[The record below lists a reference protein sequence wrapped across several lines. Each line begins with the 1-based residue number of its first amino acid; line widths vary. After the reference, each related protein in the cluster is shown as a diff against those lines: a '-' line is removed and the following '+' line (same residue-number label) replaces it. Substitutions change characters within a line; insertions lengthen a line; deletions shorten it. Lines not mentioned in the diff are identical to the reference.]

1 MDESADDSR
10 GTMAQAL
17 QAATGFITDL
27 LNSMQDGFV
36 LLDEHGRFA
45 RTNPAFCRMVDLT
58 EAELIGQTVPFS
70 FWPPEEHANITA
82 AFQMMLDGK
91 KATFDL
97 IFMRR
102 NGERFPALIGPSEVR
117 DAAGNITGYVTTV
130 KDITER
136 KRAERYEQFRSHTLE
151 LLAGGRPLQTILDA
165 IVRGMEALNPTAI
178 CSILLLDDT
187 GRHFRPGAGPSLPGF
202 YTEALYALEIAA
214 GAGSCG
220 TAAVTGKRVVVSDI
234 AHHPDWAPYA
244 DLAGRAGLAACWSQ
258 PILSS
263 AGQVLGTFAIYHAR
277 PHAPTDA
284 DIAVIEQT
292 AHLASI
298 AIERTQAEQAMRALN
313 ETLEQRVAQRTAEL
327 QEREVWLREAQR
339 VAGLGNW
346 RWNAVTDAI
355 WWSDELFRIY
365 DRQPGGKP
373 PTYEEDQQN
382 YTPESAARLTAIAQQ
397 CLKTGEPYE
406 IELELSLEATPR
418 RWVRARGE
426 VLRNAAGDIIGLQGT
441 SQDITVQK
449 QAELKILSLNAS
461 LEQRIRERTADL
473 ETINQLLVEAKQHAA
488 LAESATLAKSDFLA
502 NMSHEIRTP
511 MNSVIGMAYLVLGTS
526 LDRQQRDYVEKIHL
540 SGQHLLALIDNIL
553 DFSKIESGK
562 LLLEH
567 IDFSLETVIRTLV
580 SLSAD
585 NAAERGLRL
594 QAEIAPDVPPQLRGD
609 PLRLNQILLNFLN
622 NAIKFSRDG
631 VIVVRVSL
639 AEERADDCLLRFEV
653 QDQGIGMTAEQQ
665 AKIFQPFQQ
674 ADSSTTRKYG
684 GTGLGLTI
692 SRQLVQ
698 MMGGEV
704 GLTSVPGEGSTFR
717 FTARFGKAV
726 AAGGPGRDAPPVG
739 NDYNRLLGA
748 RVLLVEDNLI
758 NQQVAEALLRRMGVK
773 VLIAAD
779 GLEAL
784 ALLEQHRVDVVLMD
798 LQMPVM
804 DGQETARRM
813 RASPAMRHI
822 PIIVFSANAWADV
835 REQCFAAGMNDFV
848 SKPVKPTLLY
858 ETLVRWLRT
867 GQARPA
873 VLPEAVPVA
882 VIPEMAAGP
891 VQSGADGLFD
901 PALLAELFDGDMA
914 KAEQLAALFFSDT
927 RAGVDEMSLALARDD
942 RQTLRQLAHKFK
954 SSSRS
959 MGAAEV
965 ADLLVEVERLS
976 GDGGVEAI
984 LPLLERLRVLLG
996 RR

>member
-1 MDESADDSR
+1 MDESARESH
-10 GTMAQAL
+10 GKMAQEL
-17 QAATGFITDL
+17 QAAAGFITDL

-97 IFMRR
+97 VFMRR

-136 KRAERYEQFRSHTLE
+136 KRAECYEQFRSHTLE
-151 LLAGGRPLQTILDA
+151 LLAGGKPLQTILDA
-165 IVRGMEALNPTAI
+165 IVRGMEALNPSAI

-187 GRHFRPGAGPSLPGF
+187 GRHFRPGAGPSLPDF

-220 TAAVTGKRVVVSDI
+220 TAAVTGQRVVVSDI
-234 AHHPDWAPYA
+234 AHHPDWVPYA
-244 DLAGRAGLAACWSQ
+244 GLAARAGLGACWSQ

-263 AGQVLGTFAIYHAR
+263 TGQVLGTFAIYHAR

-298 AIERTQAEQAMRALN
+298 AIERTQAEQALRALN
-313 ETLEQRVAQRTAEL
+313 ETLEQHVAQRTAEL

-373 PTYEEDQQN
+373 PTYEEDQKN
-382 YTPESAARLTAIAQQ
+382 YTPESGARLTAIVQQ

-406 IELELSLEATPR
+406 IELELSREATPR

-441 SQDITVQK
+441 SQDITAQK
-449 QAELKILSLNAS
+449 QAELKILSLNAT

-473 ETINQLLVEAKQHAA
+473 ETINQLLVEAKRQTA

-511 MNSVIGMAYLVLGTS
+511 MNSVIGMAYLLLGTALS
-526 LDRQQRDYVEKIHL
+526 REQRDYAEKIHV

-567 IDFSLETVIRTLV
+567 VDFSLDTVMQTLM
-580 SLSAD
+580 SLSAGS
-585 NAAERGLRL
+585 AAVHGLRL
-594 QAEIAPDVPPQLRGD
+594 QLDIAPDVSRHLHGD

-631 VIVVRVSL
+631 VITVTVTT
-639 AEERADDCLLRFEV
+639 AQAGTTPGLLRFEV
-653 QDQGIGMTAEQQ
+653 RDPGIGMTPEQQ
-665 AKIFQPFQQ
+665 ARIFQPFQQ

-704 GLTSVPGEGSTFR
+704 GVSSQPGQGSAFW
-717 FTARFGKAV
+717 FTARFDP
-726 AAGGPGRDAPPVG
+726 AAAALRQPSVSLDFST
-739 NDYNRLLGA
+739 LQGA
-748 RVLLVEDNLI
+748 RVLLVEDNLV

-773 VLIAAD
+773 VLIASD
-779 GLEAL
+779 GSEAL
-784 ALLEQHRVDVVLMD
+784 TVLETQRVDVVLMD

-804 DGQETARRM
+804 DGREAALRI
-813 RASPAMRHI
+813 RATPHTRHI

-858 ETLVRWLRT
+858 ETLVRWLRP
-867 GQARPA
+867 GNAFSPA
-873 VLPEAVPVA
+873 SA
-882 VIPEMAAGP
+882 AAGDGGG
-891 VQSGADGLFD
+891 SGSGSEPADNDNLFD
-901 PALLAELFDGDMA
+901 PATLTELFDGDDA
-914 KAEQLAALFFSDT
+914 RVSQLTHLFFSDT
-927 RAGVDEMSLALARDD
+927 CAGVDEMYRALELED
-942 RQTLRQLAHKFK
+942 RATLRQLAHKFK

-959 MGAAEV
+959 MGAIEV
-965 ADLLVEVERLS
+965 ADRLTEVERLAEE
-976 GDGGVEAI
+976 GAAAAI
-984 LPLLERLRVLLG
+984 QPLLEEVRRLLERG
-996 RR
+996 